1 MRYRRIRRT
10 AARGAGAR
18 GARALATGCVLAALG
33 LAAGPAPGALAA
45 PPSERTP
52 TAAFSPVPDATSH
65 TVMLVTGERVTL
77 GADGSVVVAPR
88 PGAEA
93 DYVTRRLD
101 NDVFVIPLTAL
112 PYLGRSLDPA
122 LFNVSA
128 LAEAGVTTTPVR
140 IEATGGATAPRSG
153 PAFGA
158 ALAKQVGAEAAK
170 GSVGDGPLFGG
181 VTSVVPAVAAAG
193 GRDAPRPSARADDTR
208 RDRVVADHA
217 RGEHTRADDTRRGH
231 SVADHA
237 RADHARRGHS
247 VADHPVK
254 VTVLGTDGKPLPG
267 TTPFALA
274 NVDDATRYREPSLQA
289 VDGEAKAE
297 VPAGRYSAMVYAPTF
312 DGAGESTGVR
322 LATAE
327 FTVPDG
333 ATGTDVVLDLRKA
346 TERVT
351 FSTPRPAEEHQLILH
366 YLRADTKG
374 EVAVNGGVG
383 VSSGAPVYV
392 QPSNRPVATGDLRF
406 NVYTHRKAPA
416 EAATPYSYDLKLAN
430 PAGVIA
436 KNQHY
441 RVTGRQLATVRTN
454 YHSDTPGR
462 AQEVARLMYLPYES
476 SGEALSE
483 PFKTPAQ
490 RIEYVGGSAGA
501 TYNDWLKA
509 GERRFVSE
517 KQTLRPGRTT
527 TVDWLR
533 GPLAP
538 GFTGPAR
545 GAGADETWYCA
556 ACRKGDAL
564 TFSPAT
570 VMDSGGHHALAFPS
584 DITSSHFAV
593 VSGDT
598 TLYEG
603 DGVSGGVLT
612 VPPRT
617 APYRAVYDQ
626 TRTNGEFHQS
636 LTTHTEWTFASGHSG
651 AQTVP
656 DNWTCVSEAGEYDG
670 PAECSALPVVVP
682 HYRLDAALDG
692 TSPVGDDHLVVGF
705 GHVPG
710 AAAAPAPA
718 VTRARVEVSFDGGER
733 WTAAAVTA
741 VGKGRFRADWTTPDA
756 AAGRDAWLRVT
767 GTDAG
772 GNSVTQTV
780 ESAFTVAPA
789 RG

>member
-1 MRYRRIRRT
+1 MWYRRIRRT

-18 GARALATGCVLAALG
+18 GAGARGVRALTAGCVLAALG

-45 PPSERTP
+45 PAEHTP
-52 TAAFSPVPDATSH
+52 TAVTSPATDATAH
-65 TVMLVTGERVTL
+65 TVTLVTGERVTL

-88 PGAEA
+88 PGAAA

-112 PYLGRSLDPA
+112 PYLGRTLDPA

-140 IEATGGATAPRSG
+140 VEATGGATAPRSG

-158 ALAKQVGAEAAK
+158 ALAKQVGAEAAE
-170 GSVGDGPLFGG
+170 GSAGDGSLFGG
-181 VTSVVPAVAAAG
+181 VTSVVPAVAKAD
-193 GRDAPRPSARADDTR
+193 GRATRRSPGRADGTRADDMRADLTR
-208 RDRVVADHA
+208 A
-217 RGEHTRADDTRRGH
+217 EHTRADGTR
-231 SVADHA
+231 
-237 RADHARRGHS
+237 
-247 VADHPVK
+247 ADHPVK
-254 VTVLGTDGKPLPG
+254 VTVLGTDGEPLPG

-274 NVDDATRYREPSLQA
+274 NVDDAALYREPSLDA

-297 VPAGRYSAMVYAPTF
+297 VPAGRYSAMVSAPTF
-312 DGAGESTGVR
+312 DGAGESTGLR
-322 LATAE
+322 MATAE

-366 YLRADTKG
+366 YLRDDAKG

-392 QPSNRPVATGDLRF
+392 QPSSRPVTTGELRF

-416 EAATPYSYDLKLAN
+416 DAATPYSYDLKLAN
-430 PAGVIA
+430 PAGLIA

-441 RVTGRQLATVRTN
+441 KVTGGQLVTVRTN

-462 AQEVARLMYLPYES
+462 VQEVARLMYLPYES

-483 PFKTPAQ
+483 PFKTPAR
-490 RIEYVGGSAGA
+490 RIEYVGGSAGVS
-501 TYNDWLKA
+501 YQGWLKA

-517 KQTLRPGRTT
+517 EQTLRPGRTT

-538 GFTGPAR
+538 GFTAPAP
-545 GAGADETWYCA
+545 GTAADETWYCA

-564 TFSPAT
+564 TFSPST
-570 VMDSGGHHALAFPS
+570 VMDSAGHHVLAFPS
-584 DITSSHFAV
+584 DVTSSHFAV

-612 VPPRT
+612 VPPRK
-617 APYRAVYDQ
+617 APYRVVYDQ

-636 LTTHTEWTFASGHSG
+636 LTTHTEWTFSSGHSG

-692 TSPVGDDHLVVGF
+692 TSPAGDDHLVVGF

-710 AAAAPAPA
+710 AAAAAA
-718 VTRARVEVSFDGGER
+718 VTKARVEVSFDGGER
-733 WTAAAVTA
+733 WTAAAITA
-741 VGKGRFRADWTTPDA
+741 LGKGRFRADWTTPES
-756 AAGRDAWLRVT
+756 AAGRDVSLRVM
-767 GTDAG
+767 GTDAE
-772 GNSVTQTV
+772 GNGVAQTV
-780 ESAFTVAPA
+780 KSAFTVAAP

>member
-1 MRYRRIRRT
+1 MSYRRIRRT
-10 AARGAGAR
+10 AARGTGAR
-18 GARALATGCVLAALG
+18 GARALATGCALAALG

-45 PPSERTP
+45 PAERTP
-52 TAAFSPVPDATSH
+52 TAVAAAAPDATAH
-65 TVMLVTGERVTL
+65 TVTLVTGERVTL

-112 PYLGRSLDPA
+112 PYLGRTLDPA

-140 IEATGGATAPRSG
+140 VAAKAGATAPRSG

-158 ALAKQVGAEAAK
+158 ALAKQVGAEAAE
-170 GSVGDGPLFGG
+170 GSVGDRPLFGG
-181 VTSVVPAVAAAG
+181 VTSVVPAVATAG
-193 GRDAPRPSARADDTR
+193 GRAAARPAARADRAR
-208 RDRVVADHA
+208 RD
-217 RGEHTRADDTRRGH
+217 HTR
-231 SVADHA
+231 
-237 RADHARRGHS
+237 
-247 VADHPVK
+247 ADHPVK

-289 VDGEAKAE
+289 VDGEARAE
-297 VPAGRYSAMVYAPTF
+297 VPAGRYSAMVSAPTF
-312 DGAGESTGVR
+312 DRAGESTGIHM
-322 LATAE
+322 ATAE
-327 FTVPDG
+327 FTVSDG
-333 ATGTDVVLDLRKA
+333 AAGTDVVLDLRKA

-366 YLRADTKG
+366 YLRDDTKG

-392 QPSNRPVATGDLRF
+392 QPSSRPVTTGDLRF

-416 EAATPYSYDLKLAN
+416 DAATPYSYDLKLAN

-441 RVTGRQLATVRTN
+441 QVTGRQLATVRTN

-483 PFKTPAQ
+483 PFKTPAR

-501 TYNDWLKA
+501 SYHDWLKA

-538 GFTGPAR
+538 GFTEPAR
-545 GAGADETWYCA
+545 GAAEDEAWYCA

-564 TFSPAT
+564 TFSPT
-570 VMDSGGHHALAFPS
+570 MVMDSAGHHALAFPS

-612 VPPRT
+612 VPPRK
-617 APYRAVYDQ
+617 APYTVVYDQ

-636 LTTHTEWTFASGHSG
+636 LTTHTEWTFSSGHSG

-692 TSPVGDDHLVVGF
+692 TSPAGDDHLVVGF
-705 GHVPG
+705 GHAPG
-710 AAAAPAPA
+710 VAAAPA

-741 VGKGRFRADWTTPDA
+741 LGKGRFRADWTTPAA
-756 AAGRDAWLRVT
+756 AAGRDASLRVT
-767 GTDAG
+767 GTDAE
-772 GNSVTQTV
+772 GNGVTQTV
-780 ESAFTVAPA
+780 KSAFTVSAT

>member
-1 MRYRRIRRT
+1 MWYRRIRRT

-18 GARALATGCVLAALG
+18 GARVLATGCALAALG

-45 PPSERTP
+45 PAEGTP
-52 TAAFSPVPDATSH
+52 TAVASPVPDATAH
-65 TVMLVTGERVTL
+65 TVTLVTGERVTL

-112 PYLGRSLDPA
+112 PYLGRALDPA

-128 LAEAGVTTTPVR
+128 LAEAGMTTTPVR
-140 IEATGGATAPRSG
+140 VEATGGATAPRSG

-158 ALAKQVGAEAAK
+158 ALAKQVGAEAAE
-170 GSVGDGPLFGG
+170 GSVGDGPLFDG
-181 VTSVVPAVAAAG
+181 VTSVVPAVATAD
-193 GRDAPRPSARADDTR
+193 GRAAPRPPARADDTR
-208 RDRVVADHA
+208 
-217 RGEHTRADDTRRGH
+217 ADDTR
-231 SVADHA
+231 ADHT
-237 RADHARRGHS
+237 R
-247 VADHPVK
+247 ADHPVK

-274 NVDDATRYREPSLQA
+274 NVDDAARYREPSLQA

-297 VPAGRYSAMVYAPTF
+297 VPAGRYSAMVSAPTF
-312 DGAGESTGVR
+312 DGAGESTGIR
-322 LATAE
+322 MATAE

-366 YLRADTKG
+366 YLRDDAKG

-392 QPSNRPVATGDLRF
+392 QPSNRPVTTGDLRF

-416 EAATPYSYDLKLAN
+416 DAAMPYSYDLKLAN

-441 RVTGRQLATVRTN
+441 KVTGRQLTTVRTN

-462 AQEVARLMYLPYES
+462 AQEIARLMYLPYES

-483 PFKTPAQ
+483 PFKAPAR

-501 TYNDWLKA
+501 SYHDWLKA

-517 KQTLRPGRTT
+517 KQTPRPGRTT

-538 GFTGPAR
+538 GFTEPAR
-545 GAGADETWYCA
+545 GAAEDETWYCA

-564 TFSPAT
+564 TFSPTT
-570 VMDSGGHHALAFPS
+570 VMDSAGHHALAFPS

-593 VSGDT
+593 VSGNT

-612 VPPRT
+612 VPPRK
-617 APYRAVYDQ
+617 APYRVVYDQ

-636 LTTHTEWTFASGHSG
+636 LATHTEWTFSSGHSG
-651 AQTVP
+651 TQTVP

-670 PAECSALPVVVP
+670 PGECSALPVVVP

-692 TSPVGDDHLVVGF
+692 TSPAGDDHLVVGF

-710 AAAAPAPA
+710 VAAAPA
-718 VTRARVEVSFDGGER
+718 VTKARVEVSFDGGER
-733 WTAAAVTA
+733 WTAAAITA
-741 VGKGRFRADWTTPDA
+741 LGKGRFRADWTTPEA
-756 AAGRDAWLRVT
+756 AVGRDASLRVT
-767 GTDAG
+767 GTDAD
-772 GNSVTQTV
+772 GNTVAQTV
-780 ESAFTVAPA
+780 KSAFTVAAA
-789 RG
+789 RD

>member
-1 MRYRRIRRT
+1 MWYRRIRRT
-10 AARGAGAR
+10 AARGARARGAGAR
-18 GARALATGCVLAALG
+18 GVRALTAGCVLAALG

-45 PPSERTP
+45 PAERVP
-52 TAAFSPVPDATSH
+52 TAVAAPAPDATAQTVTH
-65 TVMLVTGERVTL
+65 TVTLVTGERVTL

-112 PYLGRSLDPA
+112 PYLGRTLDPA

-140 IEATGGATAPRSG
+140 VEAKGGATAPRSG

-158 ALAKQVGAEAAK
+158 ALAKQVGAEAAE
-170 GSVGDGPLFGG
+170 GSVGDRPLFGG
-181 VTSVVPAVAAAG
+181 VTSVVPAVATAG
-193 GRDAPRPSARADDTR
+193 GRAAARPAA
-208 RDRVVADHA
+208 
-217 RGEHTRADDTRRGH
+217 G
-231 SVADHA
+231 ADHA
-237 RADHARRGHS
+237 RADHARADHS
-247 VADHPVK
+247 VADQTVK
-254 VTVLGTDGKPLPG
+254 VTVLGMDGKPLPG

-274 NVDDATRYREPSLQA
+274 NVDDATRYSEPSLDA

-297 VPAGRYSAMVYAPTF
+297 VPAGRYSAMVSAPTF

-322 LATAE
+322 MATAE

-333 ATGTDVVLDLRKA
+333 AAGTDVVLDLRKA

-366 YLRADTKG
+366 YLRDDTKG

-392 QPSNRPVATGDLRF
+392 QPSSRPVTTGDLRF

-416 EAATPYSYDLKLAN
+416 DAATPYSYDLKLAN

-441 RVTGRQLATVRTN
+441 KVSGRQLATVRTN

-483 PFKTPAQ
+483 PFKTPAR

-501 TYNDWLKA
+501 SYHDWLKA

-538 GFTGPAR
+538 GFTEPAR
-545 GAGADETWYCA
+545 GAAEDEAWYCA

-570 VMDSGGHHALAFPS
+570 VMDSAGHHALAFPS

-612 VPPRT
+612 VPPGK
-617 APYRAVYDQ
+617 APYTVVYDQ

-636 LTTHTEWTFASGHSG
+636 LTTHTEWTFSSGHSG

-692 TSPVGDDHLVVGF
+692 TSPAGDDHLVVGF
-705 GHVPG
+705 GHAPG
-710 AAAAPAPA
+710 AAAAPA
-718 VTRARVEVSFDGGER
+718 VTRAKVEVSFDGGER
-733 WTAAAVTA
+733 WTAAAVA
-741 VGKGRFRADWTTPDA
+741 ALGKGRFRADWTTPA
-756 AAGRDAWLRVT
+756 PAAGRDASLRVT
-767 GTDAG
+767 GTDAA

-780 ESAFTVAPA
+780 KTAFTVTPTHA
-789 RG
+789 

>member
-1 MRYRRIRRT
+1 MVYRRIRQP

-18 GARALATGCVLAALG
+18 GARALAAGCVLAALG

-45 PPSERTP
+45 SAERTP
-52 TAAFSPVPDATSH
+52 AAVPAAAPDTAAH
-65 TVMLVTGERVTL
+65 TVTLVTGERVTL
-77 GADGSVVVAPR
+77 GGDGSIVVAPR

-112 PYLGRSLDPA
+112 PYLGRTLDPA

-128 LAEAGVTTTPVR
+128 LAEAGVTTTSPVR
-140 IEATGGATAPRSG
+140 VETTGRATAPRSG

-158 ALAKQVGAEAAK
+158 ALAQQVGAEAAE
-170 GSVGDGPLFGG
+170 GSPGDGPLFGG
-181 VTSVVPAVAAAG
+181 VTSVVPAVATAG
-193 GRDAPRPSARADDTR
+193 GRTAPHPPAGPARTRAARA
-208 RDRVVADHA
+208 VAD
-217 RGEHTRADDTRRGH
+217 R
-231 SVADHA
+231 
-237 RADHARRGHS
+237 
-247 VADHPVK
+247 PVK

-274 NVDDATRYREPSLQA
+274 NVDDAALYREPFLQA

-297 VPAGRYSAMVYAPTF
+297 VPAGHYSAMVSAPAF
-312 DGAGESTGVR
+312 DGAGEPTGIR
-322 LATAE
+322 MATAE

-333 ATGTDVVLDLRKA
+333 ATTGTDVVLDLRKA

-351 FSTPRPAEEHQLILH
+351 FSTPRPAGEHQLILH
-366 YLRADTKG
+366 YLRDDAKG
-374 EVAVNGGVG
+374 AVAVNGGVG
-383 VSSGAPVYV
+383 VTSGAPVRV
-392 QPSNRPVATGDLRF
+392 QPSGRAVTTGDLRF
-406 NVYTHRKAPA
+406 NVYTHRRAPA
-416 EAATPYSYDLKLAN
+416 DAATPYSYDLKLAN

-436 KNQHY
+436 KDQHY
-441 RVTGRQLATVRTN
+441 EVTGRQLATVRTN

-483 PFKTPAQ
+483 PFKTPAR
-490 RIEYVGGSAGA
+490 RIEYVGGSSGA
-501 TYNDWLKA
+501 SYHDWLKA

-517 KQTLRPGRTT
+517 RQTPRPGRTT

-538 GFTGPAR
+538 GFTEPAR
-545 GAGADETWYCA
+545 GTAGDETWYCA

-564 TFSPAT
+564 TFSLTT
-570 VMDSGGHHALAFPS
+570 VMDSAGHHALAVPS

-612 VPPRT
+612 VPPGK
-617 APYRAVYDQ
+617 APYTVVYDQ
-626 TRTNGEFHQS
+626 TRTNGEFRHS

-651 AQTVP
+651 GQTVP

-682 HYRLDAALDG
+682 HYRLAAAPDG
-692 TSPVGDDHLVVGF
+692 TSPAGDDHLVVGF

-710 AAAAPAPA
+710 VAAAPA
-718 VTRARVEVSFDGGER
+718 VTRARIEVSFDGGER
-733 WTAAAVTA
+733 WTAAAITA
-741 VGKGRFRADWTTPDA
+741 LGKGRFRADWTTPDA
-756 AAGRDAWLRVT
+756 AAGRAASLRVT
-767 GTDAG
+767 GADAD
-772 GNSVTQTV
+772 GNTVTQTV
-780 ESAFTVAPA
+780 KSAFTVAA
-789 RG
+789 GRG

>member
-1 MRYRRIRRT
+1 MWYRRIRRT
-10 AARGAGAR
+10 AAHGAGAR
-18 GARALATGCVLAALG
+18 GARALAAGCVLAALG

-45 PPSERTP
+45 PTDRPP
-52 TAAFSPVPDATSH
+52 TAVASPAPDATAH
-65 TVMLVTGERVTL
+65 TVTLVTGERVTL

-112 PYLGRSLDPA
+112 PYLGRTLDPA

-140 IEATGGATAPRSG
+140 VEAKGGATAPRSG

-158 ALAKQVGAEAAK
+158 ALAKQAGAEAAE

-181 VTSVVPAVAAAG
+181 VTSVVPAVATAG
-193 GRDAPRPSARADDTR
+193 GQAPSRPP
-208 RDRVVADHA
+208 
-217 RGEHTRADDTRRGH
+217 
-231 SVADHA
+231 A
-237 RADHARRGHS
+237 RADHPVADHTR
-247 VADHPVK
+247 ADHPVK

-274 NVDDATRYREPSLQA
+274 NVDDAARYREPSLQA

-297 VPAGRYSAMVYAPTF
+297 VPAGRYSAMVSAPAF
-312 DGAGESTGVR
+312 DSAGEPTGIR
-322 LATAE
+322 MATAE

-366 YLRADTKG
+366 YLRDDTKG

-392 QPSNRPVATGDLRF
+392 QPSNRPVTTGDLRF

-416 EAATPYSYDLKLAN
+416 DAATPYSYDLKLAN

-441 RVTGRQLATVRTN
+441 EVTARQLTTVRTN

-483 PFKTPAQ
+483 PFKTPAR
-490 RIEYVGGSAGA
+490 RIEYVGGSPGA
-501 TYNDWLKA
+501 SYQGWLKA

-538 GFTGPAR
+538 GFTEPAP
-545 GAGADETWYCA
+545 GAAADETWYCA

-564 TFSPAT
+564 TFSLST
-570 VMDSGGHHALAFPS
+570 VMDSAGHHALAVPS

-603 DGVSGGVLT
+603 DGVSGGVLA
-612 VPPRT
+612 VPPRK
-617 APYRAVYDQ
+617 APYTVVYDQ

-651 AQTVP
+651 AQSVP

-682 HYRLDAALDG
+682 HYRLDAAPDG
-692 TSPVGDDHLVVGF
+692 TSPAGDDHLVVGF

-710 AAAAPAPA
+710 GAAAPA
-718 VTRARVEVSFDGGER
+718 VTKARVEVSFDGGER

-741 VGKGRFRADWTTPDA
+741 LGKGRFRADWTTPDA
-756 AAGRDAWLRVT
+756 AAGRDASLRVT
-767 GTDAG
+767 GADAD

-780 ESAFTVAPA
+780 KSAFTVAAA

>member
-1 MRYRRIRRT
+1 MWYRRIRRT

-18 GARALATGCVLAALG
+18 GARVLATGCALAALG

-45 PPSERTP
+45 PAEGTP
-52 TAAFSPVPDATSH
+52 TAVTSPVPDAMAH
-65 TVMLVTGERVTL
+65 TVTLVTGERVTL

-112 PYLGRSLDPA
+112 PYLGRALDPA

-140 IEATGGATAPRSG
+140 VEATGGATAPRSG

-158 ALAKQVGAEAAK
+158 ALAKQVGAEAAE
-170 GSVGDGPLFGG
+170 GSAGDGPLFGG
-181 VTSVVPAVAAAG
+181 VTSVVPAVATAD
-193 GRDAPRPSARADDTR
+193 GRAAPRPPARADDTR
-208 RDRVVADHA
+208 ADF
-217 RGEHTRADDTRRGH
+217 TRADHTR
-231 SVADHA
+231 
-237 RADHARRGHS
+237 
-247 VADHPVK
+247 ADHPVK

-274 NVDDATRYREPSLQA
+274 NVDDAARYREPSLQA

-297 VPAGRYSAMVYAPTF
+297 VPAGRYSAMVSAPTF
-312 DGAGESTGVR
+312 DGAGESTGIR
-322 LATAE
+322 MATAE

-366 YLRADTKG
+366 YLRDDAKG

-392 QPSNRPVATGDLRF
+392 QPSNRPVTTGDLRF

-416 EAATPYSYDLKLAN
+416 DAAMPYSYDLKLAN

-441 RVTGRQLATVRTN
+441 KVTGRQLTTVRTN

-462 AQEVARLMYLPYES
+462 AQEIARLMYLPYES

-483 PFKTPAQ
+483 PFKAPAQ
-490 RIEYVGGSAGA
+490 RIEYVGGSPGA
-501 TYNDWLKA
+501 SYQGWLKA

-527 TVDWLR
+527 AVDWLR

-538 GFTGPAR
+538 GFTEPAR
-545 GAGADETWYCA
+545 GAAAEETWYCA

-564 TFSPAT
+564 TFSLAT
-570 VMDSGGHHALAFPS
+570 VMDSAGHHVLAFPS

-617 APYRAVYDQ
+617 APYRVVYDQ

-636 LTTHTEWTFASGHSG
+636 LTTHTEWTFSSGHSG

-692 TSPVGDDHLVVGF
+692 TSPAGDDHLVVGF

-710 AAAAPAPA
+710 VAGTPA
-718 VTRARVEVSFDGGER
+718 VTKARVEVSFDGGER
-733 WTAAAVTA
+733 WTAAAITA
-741 VGKGRFRADWTTPDA
+741 LGKGRFRADWTTPDA
-756 AAGRDAWLRVT
+756 AVGRDASLRVT
-767 GTDAG
+767 GTDAD
-772 GNSVTQTV
+772 GNTVAQTV
-780 ESAFTVAPA
+780 KSAFTVAAA
-789 RG
+789 RGQGVSAGS